1 MQGLFNSAWKDD
13 LQVYQVTF
21 KMEKHMPY
29 LCLVMLDKMG
39 HENMSTISK
48 CQLRQRCMPHAH
60 CCQPRVSQV
69 QLQIQL
75 RSSALSSFWCCTV
88 SRDFPCDSHD
98 QLCQIL
104 HHVFSRSQRAA
115 CATFVDLRLCHGKS
129 RCLMFPKSKCH
140 VNSVQ
145 NWCVNHHVSSKMIS
159 GWSISGVLHRWC

>member
-21 KMEKHMPY
+21 KMKKHMPY
-29 LCLVMLDKMG
+29 LCLVMLDKMAR
-39 HENMSTISK
+39 ENMSTISK
-48 CQLRQRCMPHAH
+48 CQLRQRRMTHAH

-115 CATFVDLRLCHGKS
+115 CATFVDPRLCPWEKQMS
-129 RCLMFPKSKCH
+129 KYFQKSKCH
-140 VNSVQ
+140 VNSV
-145 NWCVNHHVSSKMIS
+145 
-159 GWSISGVLHRWC
+159 